1 MLYSTPEDREKRSEM
16 YNNPMTSSGDTI
28 ASLAFNDKMSWD
40 KNEDTLNYS
49 DTFTTLGDTVF

>member
-1 MLYSTPEDREKRSEM
+1 
-16 YNNPMTSSGDTI
+16 MTSSGDTI

-49 DTFTTLGDTVF
+49 DTFTSLGNTVMQNHYDPNDERPI